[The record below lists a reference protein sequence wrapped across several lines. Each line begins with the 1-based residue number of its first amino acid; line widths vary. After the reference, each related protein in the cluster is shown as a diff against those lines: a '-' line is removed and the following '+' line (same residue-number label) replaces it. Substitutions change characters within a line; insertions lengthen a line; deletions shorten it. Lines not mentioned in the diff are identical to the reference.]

1 MNDSELKKELDK
13 VLNDLANVNGVD
25 GSLIVDGNGDILSHN
40 INQDA
45 DIELF
50 GPMAHVITS
59 SSKRLTNFAN
69 QGEIERVLVE
79 SKYGKALF
87 LHLGNVHFIVLM
99 KTKANVGMVMISSKK
114 TSHKIIDLTHD
125 LTPIQL
131 EEVVEPP
138 AEEVEK
144 PLELKIPVEE
154 LEKPATTRTSEEEL
168 IKTSAERAI
177 KPPEEEKEAIKPLTE
192 IEEPTIKSGKLAE
205 IKLEERETKEKEIS
219 KTPPEEVLSDKT
231 PVKASAEAKSSS
243 SGIESEMVALD
254 VASEIQEAEF
264 KDIIK
269 ATDEEELKEELE
281 VPTESIKEEEPEPT
295 IPVIKPPIAFPKLEK
310 VVEVPEDD
318 AERADL
324 ILKIYESIFRAMSIG
339 ASKIMGVAPARGL
352 TRKFLPVEEC
362 RKLLDGVDVKNN
374 STIDFDKIREN
385 AEKIPISE
393 REKSFKDNF
402 AKIITIITE
411 NYGKVM
417 GYAAF
422 RGMVRP
428 EFKIII
434 ESYGPVID
442 ELGIK
447 EQIHPELQ
455 DLFK

>member
-25 GSLIVDGNGDILSHN
+25 GSLIVDGNGEILSHN
-40 INQDA
+40 IIQDA

-59 SSKRLTNFAN
+59 SSKRLTTFAN

-79 SKYGKALF
+79 SKRGKALF
-87 LHLGNVHFIVLM
+87 LHLGNVNFIVLM

-114 TSHKIIDLTHD
+114 AAFKIIDLTHD
-125 LTPIQL
+125 LTPIEL
-131 EEVVEPP
+131 EEVVTPP

-144 PLELKIPVEE
+144 S
-154 LEKPATTRTSEEEL
+154 SE
-168 IKTSAERAI
+168 IKTSTEEVI
-177 KPPEEEKEAIKPLTE
+177 KPSKVTEESIEKLKELSVE
-192 IEEPTIKSGKLAE
+192 
-205 IKLEERETKEKEIS
+205 KLEEIEVKEKEIS
-219 KTPPEEVLSDKT
+219 KTAPEEVI
-231 PVKASAEAKSSS
+231 AEKSSVEDSTEIKSLS
-243 SGIESEMVALD
+243 SEIESKTVPED
-254 VASEIQEAEF
+254 VVGEIQEIESQ
-264 KDIIK
+264 DIIETVDK
-269 ATDEEELKEELE
+269 SEEELKEELD
-281 VPTESIKEEEPEPT
+281 VPTESVKEKEPESI

-310 VVEVPEDD
+310 VVKVPDD
-318 AERADL
+318 EAERADL

-447 EQIHPELQ
+447 EQIHPELR

>member
-1 MNDSELKKELDK
+1 
-13 VLNDLANVNGVD
+13 
-25 GSLIVDGNGDILSHN
+25 
-40 INQDA
+40 
-45 DIELF
+45 
-50 GPMAHVITS
+50 
-59 SSKRLTNFAN
+59 
-69 QGEIERVLVE
+69 
-79 SKYGKALF
+79 
-87 LHLGNVHFIVLM
+87 
-99 KTKANVGMVMISSKK
+99 MISSKK
-114 TSHKIIDLTHD
+114 AAFKIIDLTHD
-125 LTPIQL
+125 LTPIEL
-131 EEVVEPP
+131 EEVVTPP

-144 PLELKIPVEE
+144 S
-154 LEKPATTRTSEEEL
+154 SE
-168 IKTSAERAI
+168 IKTSTEEVI
-177 KPPEEEKEAIKPLTE
+177 KPSKVTEESIEKLKELSVE
-192 IEEPTIKSGKLAE
+192 
-205 IKLEERETKEKEIS
+205 KLEEIEVKEKEIS
-219 KTPPEEVLSDKT
+219 KTAPEEVI
-231 PVKASAEAKSSS
+231 AEKSSVEDSTEIKSLS
-243 SGIESEMVALD
+243 SEIESKTVPED
-254 VASEIQEAEF
+254 VVGEIQEIESQ
-264 KDIIK
+264 DIIE
-269 ATDEEELKEELE
+269 TFDESEEELKKELD
-281 VPTESIKEEEPEPT
+281 VPTESVKEKEPESI

-310 VVEVPEDD
+310 VVKVPDD
-318 AERADL
+318 EAERADL

-447 EQIHPELQ
+447 EQIHPELR